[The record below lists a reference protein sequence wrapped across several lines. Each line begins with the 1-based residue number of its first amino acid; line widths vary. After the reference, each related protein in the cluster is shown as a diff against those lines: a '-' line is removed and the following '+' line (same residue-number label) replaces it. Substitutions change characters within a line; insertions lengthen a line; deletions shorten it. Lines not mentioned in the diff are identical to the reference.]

1 MAIGPRAAAV
11 LTAMLCAASSHALS
25 QQALPAFRTRSEV
38 VSVTVSV
45 KDGRHPVTGLEA
57 KDFEVFDNGVRQQV
71 DSVAF
76 DPLPIDVTL
85 ALTGYRVEA
94 SEDHLKGLFS
104 ASDFRALL
112 RPDDRLRLVAI
123 NDSVRGRLV
132 GPDFKV
138 PTTHGALEQIPGISV
153 LDGLFYALA
162 WPVEPDRRHLVVAF
176 TDGWDTWSTLDA
188 DELPALASRSDA
200 VMHVVFWASPDQ
212 FDVGAP
218 VGTIGISSTMG
229 IGRPRLSASE
239 RARWEAG
246 YRASRSAAERTGG
259 TYRAASAGADP
270 FKPILDDFRT
280 SYVVRYVPHGVDTTG
295 WHELK
300 VNVVR
305 PGSLTVRA
313 RKGYERR

>member
-1 MAIGPRAAAV
+1 VAIGRRAAAV
-11 LTAMLCAASSHALS
+11 LTATLCAASSQALS
-25 QQALPAFRTRSEV
+25 QQTPPTFRARSEV

-45 KDGRHPVTGLEA
+45 KDGRRPITGLGPT
-57 KDFEVFDNGVRQQV
+57 DFEVFDNGIRQQI

-76 DPLPIDVTL
+76 DPLLIDVTL

-94 SEDHLKGLFS
+94 SEDHLKGLFG

-112 RPDDRLRLVAI
+112 RRDDRLRLVTI
-123 NDSVRGRLV
+123 NDSVSGRLV
-132 GPDFKV
+132 GPDFTV
-138 PTTHGALEQIPGISV
+138 PTTHGAFNQIPGISV
-153 LDGLFYALA
+153 IDGLFYALA

-176 TDGWDTWSTLDA
+176 TDGWDTWSTVDA

-200 VMHVVFWASPDQ
+200 VLHVVFWSTPDQ

-218 VGTIGISSTMG
+218 VGTVGISSATG
-229 IGRPRLSASE
+229 VGRPRLTASARHE
-239 RARWEAG
+239 WEAG

-259 TYRAASAGADP
+259 TYRAASAGAEP
-270 FKPILDDFRT
+270 FKSILEDFRT
-280 SYVVRYVPHGVDTTG
+280 SYVLRYVPRGVDTSG
-295 WHELK
+295 WHELR
-300 VNVVR
+300 VNITR